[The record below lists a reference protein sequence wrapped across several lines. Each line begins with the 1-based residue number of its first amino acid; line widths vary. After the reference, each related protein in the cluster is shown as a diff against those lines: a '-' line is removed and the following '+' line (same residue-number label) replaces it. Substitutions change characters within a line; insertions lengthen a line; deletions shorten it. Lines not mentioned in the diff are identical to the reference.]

1 MSRELW
7 SSRTGF
13 ILAAAGSAVGLGNI
27 WKFPYL
33 AGKFGGGAFLL
44 VYLILVFTI
53 VKAVMLS
60 EIAIGR
66 AANKNAVGAFAS
78 LHNNRWKIVGYM
90 GVAASFMVLS
100 FYSVVAG
107 WTIYYTFEMA
117 LGSLSNLQ
125 PDALTGK
132 FDGFTMDPILP
143 IIYHGIFMIIVVAI
157 VIRGIKGGIEKAS
170 KLLMPAL
177 FVIIIALVIRGFMLD
192 GALKGLEF
200 YLVPDWSQLSNF
212 DLWSAALG
220 QAFFSLSLGMGTMLT
235 YGSYLDKKENL
246 PNISMQVASID
257 TAVAFLAGLLIF
269 PAVFSFGF
277 DNTAGPGLTFIIL
290 PAVFNQMFGGQL
302 FGVLFFVLLFF
313 AALTSAISILEVMTS
328 YWSEEK
334 GLCRKKS
341 AIIFGLLTF
350 IIGIACS
357 YSLGIWSDI
366 TISYV
371 LGITTD
377 LTILNLG
384 VFDFL
389 SYVSSNI
396 LLPLGGLLILIFVG
410 WVKPKKMM
418 DEITNNG
425 KIDFSLRHLFMIMTK
440 YISPVAITYVLLNS
454 LGII

>member
-44 VYLILVFTI
+44 AYLILVFTI
-53 VKAVMLS
+53 VKVVMLS

-78 LHNNRWKIVGYM
+78 LHNKRWKIVGYM
-90 GVAASFMVLS
+90 GVVACFMVLS

-107 WTIYYTFEMA
+107 WTIYYTVEMV
-117 LGSLSNLQ
+117 LGSLSGLQ
-125 PDALTGK
+125 PEALTGK
-132 FDGFTMDPILP
+132 FEDFIADPSLP
-143 IIYHGIFMIIVVAI
+143 VIYHGIFMLMVIAI
-157 VIRGIKGGIEKAS
+157 VIRGIKGGIEKVS
-170 KLLMPAL
+170 TLLMPAL
-177 FVIIIALVIRGFMLD
+177 FIIIIALILRGFMLD
-192 GALKGLEF
+192 GAMKGLEF
-200 YLVPDWSQLSNF
+200 YLVPDWSQLGNF

-246 PNISMQVASID
+246 PNTSFQVAFID
-257 TAVAFLAGLLIF
+257 TAVAFLAGLLVF

-302 FGVLFFVLLFF
+302 FGILFFILLFF

-334 GLCRKKS
+334 GVCRKKS
-341 AIIFGLLTF
+341 AVIF
-350 IIGIACS
+350 
-357 YSLGIWSDI
+357 
-366 TISYV
+366 
-371 LGITTD
+371 
-377 LTILNLG
+377 
-384 VFDFL
+384 
-389 SYVSSNI
+389 
-396 LLPLGGLLILIFVG
+396 
-410 WVKPKKMM
+410 
-418 DEITNNG
+418 DETG
-425 KIDFSLRHLFMIMTK
+425 TLAK
-440 YISPVAITYVLLNS
+440 
-454 LGII
+454 